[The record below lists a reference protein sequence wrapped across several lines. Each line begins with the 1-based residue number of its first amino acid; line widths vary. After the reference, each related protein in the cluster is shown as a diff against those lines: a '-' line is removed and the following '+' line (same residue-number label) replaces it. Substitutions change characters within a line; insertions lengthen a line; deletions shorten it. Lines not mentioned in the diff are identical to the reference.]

1 MASQV
6 DLLKSVVGKTVSEIA
21 DIGDWKDDI
30 YGFTIRFTD
39 GTVYDLRVTNSE
51 SIDVRKTK

>member
-6 DLLKSVVGKTVSEIA
+6 ELLESVVGKTVSEIT
-21 DIGDWKDDI
+21 DIGDWNDDI
-30 YGFTIRFTD
+30 YEFTIRFTD
-39 GTVYDLRVTNSE
+39 GTVYDLRITNSE